1 MKRIISFVLVFC
13 IVITCGI
20 AAYAEKTDEAS
31 ATDEVAVQDND
42 ITVENEKF
50 CLSLNTETFLIK
62 VLDKRNEFVWS
73 SNFTDNSQDSVAAG
87 VVKTDMLSSVIV
99 KYVYQNTTKTV
110 NSCVGSVR
118 KNGASVKEIKNGF
131 CVTYNFKEQGFIIPV
146 EYVLEK
152 DGLKASV
159 VLSDVKENSENQIL
173 NIELFPF
180 FGGEQS
186 KGVEG
191 YVFVPDG
198 SGAIISFDNKQSGI
212 KQIYE
217 KKVYGEDL
225 MTPVNIETTYNKDIK
240 IPVFGMK
247 TGNNAFVSII
257 ESGADNSYICASA
270 TGQLID
276 GATVSSKYVY
286 RANGNVDVT
295 MQNGSKTTSL
305 FMTEPNT
312 DTKKYTV
319 KYSFLVDDKADY
331 VGMAEVYRKYL
342 TDNGLKDTSK
352 GEAELFLDLYGGLLK
367 QTNFLGIPYKTT
379 EVLTSFKEA
388 KSIVKKF
395 KDKGVGNI
403 SLGLKNYTNSAIK
416 EMPQI
421 EFNFVSK
428 LGGQKGYKELVAF
441 AKENDVNVYSFADF
455 FSFAKKGNGIG
466 SNKTKVYSLQKA
478 PLRLKNFSLKDNYR
492 VDNSAP
498 LSFVRPTKYEYAAK
512 KLIKNAKK
520 SKVEGIG
527 LGDIASA
534 LISDN
539 SKSYT
544 SRGNAKKLL
553 LAAVKK
559 IDTEY
564 SITSYCA
571 NDYIWKYS
579 DKLTDIP
586 TSSSKYI
593 IFAYDIPFLQVVLK
607 GIKDYSAESLN
618 LSAMSTESFLKVI
631 ESGSNLKFEGIY
643 AENSKINGT
652 GLGDVFAAN
661 YESWFDVSLEWYKE
675 TQKVYSAVK
684 DSKICEHSADGEL
697 SKTVYENG
705 VTVYVNYSGSDI
717 EADGITVPALW
728 YTLKEGN

>member
-1 MKRIISFVLVFC
+1 M
-13 IVITCGI
+13 
-20 AAYAEKTDEAS
+20 
-31 ATDEVAVQDND
+31 
-42 ITVENEKF
+42 
-50 CLSLNTETFLIK
+50 
-62 VLDKRNEFVWS
+62 
-73 SNFTDNSQDSVAAG
+73 
-87 VVKTDMLSSVIV
+87 
-99 KYVYQNTTKTV
+99 
-110 NSCVGSVR
+110 
-118 KNGASVKEIKNGF
+118 
-131 CVTYNFKEQGFIIPV
+131 
-146 EYVLEK
+146 
-152 DGLKASV
+152 
-159 VLSDVKENSENQIL
+159 
-173 NIELFPF
+173 
-180 FGGEQS
+180 
-186 KGVEG
+186 
-191 YVFVPDG
+191 
-198 SGAIISFDNKQSGI
+198 
-212 KQIYE
+212 
-217 KKVYGEDL
+217 
-225 MTPVNIETTYNKDIK
+225 
-240 IPVFGMK
+240 
-247 TGNNAFVSII
+247 
-257 ESGADNSYICASA
+257 
-270 TGQLID
+270 
-276 GATVSSKYVY
+276 
-286 RANGNVDVT
+286 
-295 MQNGSKTTSL
+295 
-305 FMTEPNT
+305 
-312 DTKKYTV
+312 
-319 KYSFLVDDKADY
+319 
-331 VGMAEVYRKYL
+331 
-342 TDNGLKDTSK
+342 
-352 GEAELFLDLYGGLLK
+352 
-367 QTNFLGIPYKTT
+367 
-379 EVLTSFKEA
+379 
-388 KSIVKKF
+388 
-395 KDKGVGNI
+395 
-403 SLGLKNYTNSAIK
+403 GLKNYTNSAIK

-539 SKSYT
+539 SNSYT